1 MLPLLTLNVAVDLLA
16 AGREVDEVVSKED
29 EEVSKEDEEVSKEDE
44 EEAVVPEEAVHR
56 DLCP

>member
-29 EEVSKEDEEVSKEDE
+29 EE
-44 EEAVVPEEAVHR
+44 EAVVPEEAVHR